1 MIFASLP
8 RHITTMSKQPDGP
21 DQTNAELAAAL
32 AGDQSLFT
40 TLAERHRRELQVHCY
55 RMLGSFDD
63 AEDLVQETL
72 FKAWRRRETYQG
84 RSSLRAW
91 LYGIATNACLD
102 FLEQNPHRVL
112 VRPDNDV
119 AAPGTEPPAEV
130 PWLQPYPDRLLDEPA
145 SPASAQPDAAVG
157 AKETIR
163 LAFLVAL
170 QFLPPKQRAT
180 LILCDVLDWSAQE
193 TADLLELS
201 VASTNS
207 ALQRARATLQRY
219 RPDRGRKPQAA
230 SDERERSLLER
241 YVAATEASDVAALA
255 ALLQHDVR
263 FSMPP
268 EPGIQ
273 IGRDE
278 VVGGWVKGGFGAPW
292 FGDFRCLLTR
302 ANGMPAVA
310 CYVRKPGAAHFYPL
324 AIDVLRIED
333 GLIQEITGF
342 PLETKAKLF
351 DLPREL

>member
-1 MIFASLP
+1 MTKPTDDNDAN
-8 RHITTMSKQPDGP
+8 
-21 DQTNAELAAAL
+21 NAQLAAAL

-72 FKAWRRRETYQG
+72 LKAWRKRETYQG

-119 AAPGTEPPAEV
+119 AAPGAERPAEV
-130 PWLQPYPDRLLDEPA
+130 PWLQPYPDRLLDERA
-145 SPASAQPDAAVG
+145 SPAAQPDAAFT

-163 LAFLVAL
+163 LAFLVAI
-170 QFLPPKQRAT
+170 QFLPPKQRAA

-219 RPDRGRKPQAA
+219 RPA
-230 SDERERSLLER
+230 RERQPEAAPDEEERALLER
-241 YVAATEASDVAALA
+241 YVSATERGDVPALTA
-255 ALLQHDVR
+255 MLQHDVR

-268 EPGIQ
+268 EPGVYV
-273 IGRDE
+273 GRDE
-278 VVGGWVKGGFGAPW
+278 VVGGWVKGGFGSAW

-302 ANGMPAVA
+302 ANEMPAVA

-324 AIDVLRIED
+324 ALDVLRIED
-333 GLIQEITGF
+333 GLIQEITTF
-342 PLETKAKLF
+342 PLETKAKMF

>member
-1 MIFASLP
+1 MRRSLVSAWHQFLGTLEP
-8 RHITTMSKQPDGP
+8 IRPDLFRYCRRL
-21 DQTNAELAAAL
+21 T
-32 AGDQSLFT
+32 GDLW
-40 TLAERHRRELQVHCY
+40 E
-55 RMLGSFDD
+55 

-72 FKAWRRRETYQG
+72 LKAWRKRETYQG

-119 AAPGTEPPAEV
+119 TAPGTERPAEV
-130 PWLQPYPDRLLDEPA
+130 PWLQPYPDRLLDERA
-145 SPASAQPDAAVG
+145 SPAAQPDAAFT

-163 LAFLVAL
+163 LAFLVAI
-170 QFLPPKQRAT
+170 QFLPPKQRAA

-219 RPDRGRKPQAA
+219 RPA
-230 SDERERSLLER
+230 RERQPEAAPDEEERALLER
-241 YVAATEASDVAALA
+241 YVSATERGDVPALTA
-255 ALLQHDVR
+255 MLQHDVR

-268 EPGIQ
+268 EPGVYV
-273 IGRDE
+273 GRDE
-278 VVGGWVKGGFGAPW
+278 VVGGWVKGGFGSAW

-302 ANGMPAVA
+302 ANEMPAVA

-324 AIDVLRIED
+324 ALDVLRIED
-333 GLIQEITGF
+333 GRLTDITAFEYPDFTAFG
-342 PLETKAKLF
+342 
-351 DLPREL
+351 LPTHL

>member
-1 MIFASLP
+1 MIFAPLP
-8 RHITTMSKQPDGP
+8 RHTNAMTKPTD
-21 DQTNAELAAAL
+21 DTEANNAELAAAL

-72 FKAWRRRETYQG
+72 LKAWRKRETYQG

-102 FLEQNPHRVL
+102 FLDANPHRVL
-112 VRPDNDV
+112 ARPDNDV
-119 AAPGTEPPAEV
+119 AAPGAEPPGEV

-145 SPASAQPDAAVG
+145 SPAAAQPDAA
-157 AKETIR
+157 ASARETIR
-163 LAFLVAL
+163 LAFLVAI
-170 QFLPPKQRAT
+170 QFLPPKQRAA

-193 TADLLELS
+193 TADLLALS

-207 ALQRARATLQRY
+207 ALQRARATLQRH
-219 RPDRGRKPQAA
+219 RPARERKPDAA
-230 SDERERSLLER
+230 PGEQERALLER
-241 YVAATEASDVAALA
+241 YVAATERGDVPALA

-268 EPGIQ
+268 EPGVF

-278 VVGGWVKGGFGAPW
+278 VVGGWVKGGFGSAW

-333 GLIQEITGF
+333 GLIQEITTF
-342 PLETKAKLF
+342 PLETKAKMF